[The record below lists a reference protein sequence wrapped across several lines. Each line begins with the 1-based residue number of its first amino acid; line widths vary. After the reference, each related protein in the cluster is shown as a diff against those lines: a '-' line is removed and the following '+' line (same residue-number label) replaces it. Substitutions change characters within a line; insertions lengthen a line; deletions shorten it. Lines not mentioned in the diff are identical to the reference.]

1 MGLFLVHHSYE
12 VWRKVFKSRKYNG
25 NTRTPWLCIPFSVF
39 FVAIGVTGGRCIATE
54 PLSPFDLASEQLP
67 RHADPAQNQL
77 MSPVN
82 GLGTLSQPQKTEE
95 IQKKNI
101 TNSVSPLGQTLKI
114 MLDPGHGGKDDGA
127 AGRYGIREKQVALN
141 LAKKVKR
148 EVERIAKYQGY
159 SVDVNLTRENDVF
172 IPLKERVRLA
182 NESGSDVFVSIHLNS
197 SPVPRA
203 RGFEVYFLSPEASD
217 PETERLAL
225 KESDGQ
231 LPADKS
237 DVLSIISDVRT
248 TFHTQESAAFAE
260 EMFSS
265 ISKTISSNGR
275 GVRQGPFTVL
285 HGTNMPAILVE
296 VGYVTHFQES
306 LSLTKEAYLKRLA
319 SAISSGIIDY
329 GLRTKKLG

>member
-1 MGLFLVHHSYE
+1 MLE
-12 VWRKVFKSRKYNG
+12 K
-25 NTRTPWLCIPFSVF
+25 WLCIPFATF
-39 FVAIGVTGGRCIATE
+39 LIALGVMNEQCLAKE
-54 PLSPFDLASEQLP
+54 PPSAFETAREGLP
-67 RHADPAQNQL
+67 HHADPIQNQL

-82 GLGTLSQPQKTEE
+82 FSNSPPNPTKPEPNHHYTPSP
-95 IQKKNI
+95 
-101 TNSVSPLGQTLKI
+101 SVSLGQQLKI

-127 AGRYGIREKQVALN
+127 AGRNGIREKFVALS

-148 EVERIAKYQGY
+148 ELERLAKHQGY
-159 SVDVNLTRENDVF
+159 GIQIELTRKEDVF
-172 IPLKERVRLA
+172 IPLKERVRIA
-182 NESGSDVFVSIHLNS
+182 NDWGADVFVSIHLNS
-197 SPVPRA
+197 SPVPKA

-225 KESDGQ
+225 KESEGQ
-231 LPADKS
+231 LPIHKS
-237 DVLSIISDVRT
+237 DVLNIISDVRT

-260 EMFSS
+260 EMFSA
-265 ISKTISSNGR
+265 ISKSVLSNGR

-296 VGYVTHFQES
+296 VGYVTHVQEA
-306 LSLTKEAYLKRLA
+306 LLLTKDPYLKRLA